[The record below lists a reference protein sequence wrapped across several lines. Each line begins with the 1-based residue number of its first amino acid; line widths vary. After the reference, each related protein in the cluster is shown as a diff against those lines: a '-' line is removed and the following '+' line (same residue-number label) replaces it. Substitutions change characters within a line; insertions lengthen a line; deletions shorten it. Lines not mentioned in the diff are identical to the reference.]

1 MNVNHL
7 NQSDGARILITPGHG
22 FRVFPARSVRC
33 RPEHSLAKSSG
44 EEGLAQGGASITW
57 RDIVPIPRNA
67 REIVLA
73 CGYVA
78 AAAFGLATLITIGD
92 PIGWVYLA
100 ISAVGYFF
108 VQDRGLPAFLW
119 LLVAVGGFVVAV
131 SGNPSGWV
139 ECGLGAALAVVALL
153 PSPSAGG
160 HPADEQPLPIARPAP
175 TGLAR
180 ELTGDVTTASSA
192 EPSDRSATAS
202 PRVALRACGPLG
214 FNVAGNHRVR
224 LEPRLELLLSYLLA
238 RRVLGHTSTD
248 RQFLAEEVSPPAISQ
263 SHKLDRLRKQLH
275 ELQAVDPALNRVVRA
290 DRHKVWLEL
299 EDVDCDVTRL
309 LDVAKSVAADKA
321 LIDSA
326 TLAEVSN
333 VLAVTAGQFLAGF
346 DAIEH
351 EILKGQTGAAGLVD
365 SARLSIA
372 DARAVLVRTLA
383 DHHIAAGRAE
393 AAIPYLTAALEGSTD
408 HQDLA
413 RLLVAAYL
421 QTGQMSRARDAR
433 REYGLIEES

>member
-7 NQSDGARILITPGHG
+7 NQSDGARMLMRSGHG
-22 FRVFPARSVRC
+22 FRLFPARSFRS
-33 RPEHSLAKSSG
+33 RPERSLAKSSG
-44 EEGLAQGGASITW
+44 EEGLAQGGASIAW
-57 RDIVPIPRNA
+57 RDIVPVPRNA

-100 ISAVGYFF
+100 LSAVGYFY
-108 VQDRGLPAFLW
+108 VQTRGLPAFTW
-119 LLVAVGGFVVAV
+119 LLVAAGGYIVGV

-153 PSPSAGG
+153 PTPSSIG
-160 HPADEQPLPIARPAP
+160 HAPDEQPVPIARPAP
-175 TGLAR
+175 TRPAI
-180 ELTGDVTTASSA
+180 ELSGHVTAASSV
-192 EPSDRSATAS
+192 EPSDQSTIAS
-202 PRVALRACGPLG
+202 PKVGLRACGPLG
-214 FNVAGNHRVR
+214 FTVAGNHRVR

-238 RRVLGHTSTD
+238 RRVLGHASTD
-248 RQFLAEEVSPPAISQ
+248 RQSLAEEVSPPAIAQ
-263 SHKLDRLRKQLH
+263 GHKLDRLRKQLH
-275 ELQAVDPALNRVVRA
+275 ELQAVDPAVSQVVRA

-299 EDVDCDVTRL
+299 QDVDCDVTRL

-321 LIDSA
+321 LIDTV
-326 TLAEVSN
+326 TLAELTD
-333 VLAVTAGQFLAGF
+333 VLAATAGEFLAGF

-351 EILKGQTGAAGLVD
+351 EILKGQTGAAGLVQ

-372 DARAVLVRTLA
+372 DARAVLVRALA

-393 AAIPYLTAALEGSTD
+393 AAIPYLTTALEGSTD